1 MHKKYPT
8 IDRLRQ
14 MFCYDP
20 DGGDIF
26 WIEKGKGKIKK
37 QAAGTT
43 ELSGYRGILIDG
55 KRIRSHRIAWALF
68 YGEWPEDQID
78 HVNGVKSDNRIAN
91 LRKASNSQNGKNLS
105 IKKNNTSGYPGVSFD
120 KANNKWRAMIKVNY
134 KSIHLGRFTELSDA
148 IAAKKDAEIK
158 YYGEWRHYK

>member
-1 MHKKYPT
+1 MHEKYPT
-8 IDRLRQ
+8 IERLKQ
-14 MFCYDP
+14 MFRYDP
-20 DGGDIF
+20 DSGDIF

-43 ELSGYRGILIDG
+43 ELGGYKGIMIDG

-78 HVNGVKSDNRIAN
+78 HINGIKSDNRIEN
-91 LRKASNSQNGKNLS
+91 LRKASNSQNGKNLP
-105 IKKNNTSGYPGVSFD
+105 IKSNNTSGCPGVCFD
-120 KANNKWRAMIKVNY
+120 KINNKWRAMIKVNY
-134 KSIHLGRFTELSDA
+134 KTINLGRFIDFADA
-148 IAAKKDAEIK
+148 VSARKNAEIK

>member
-1 MHKKYPT
+1 MHEKYPT
-8 IDRLRQ
+8 IDRLKQ
-14 MFCYDP
+14 MFRYEP
-20 DGGDIF
+20 DSGDIF

-43 ELSGYRGILIDG
+43 ELGGYKGIMIDG

-78 HVNGVKSDNRIAN
+78 HINRIKSDNRIEN
-91 LRKASNSQNGKNLS
+91 LRKATNSQNGKNLP
-105 IKKNNTSGYPGVSFD
+105 IKSNNTSGCPGVCFD
-120 KANNKWRAMIKVNY
+120 KINNKWRATIKVNY
-134 KSIHLGRFTELSDA
+134 KTISLGRFVDFADA
-148 IAAKKDAEIK
+148 VTARKDAEIK